1 MAKEDEYEAPTPTQ
15 EELNAI
21 NRRVHGLPEAP
32 EGKDETDAKAK
43 ADADAKAKADAEAK
57 AKATKAVEG
66 DKPGTYH
73 TR

>member
-1 MAKEDEYEAPTPTQ
+1 MADEEYEAPTPTQ

-21 NRRVHGLPEAP
+21 NRRVHDIPEAP
-32 EGKDETDAKAK
+32 EGKDEAKAK
-43 ADADAKAKADAEAK
+43 AEADAKAKADAEAK